1 MNNIVAAFAASSHT
15 TTTKTNHWHYMYVLV
30 LLIVLCVTGMGSAAE
45 SAIDTTLV
53 GIHDRN
59 DLESVTYDSIGK
71 ASYDSI
77 FMQTAQLSA
86 AVDRL
91 GSMQSNISLTID
103 PSAIKKA
110 LHLSTVKSFGTI
122 TKALESRDADT
133 GSHALEQIKIVN
145 VVLKKSSQL
154 QDSIQTL
161 QRTISTCN
169 PIIDLTRY
177 KSYKAA
183 EATDALKSASATLSS
198 SSDRLRTVTEQ
209 ANSLAHQIVDALK
222 TE

>member
-1 MNNIVAAFAASSHT
+1 MNNIVAAFAASTRT
-15 TTTKTNHWHYMYVLV
+15 TITKNHHRSYAYMIV
-30 LLIVLCVTGMGSAAE
+30 LLIVLCITGMGSAAE

-59 DLESVTYDSIGK
+59 DRESVTYDSIGK

-77 FMQTAQLSA
+77 FLQTAQLSA

-91 GSMQSNISLTID
+91 GSMQSNMSLTID
-103 PSAIKKA
+103 PAAIKKA
-110 LHLSTVKSFGTI
+110 LHLSTIKSFSTI
-122 TKALESRDADT
+122 AKALESRSADT

-183 EATDALKSASATLSS
+183 EATNALKSASATLSS
-198 SSDRLRTVTEQ
+198 SSDRLQTITEQ
-209 ANSLAHQIVDALK
+209 ANSLARQIVDALK
-222 TE
+222 AE